1 MPRSFHRW
9 VFASAATAALLTA
22 ESAIAQDATA
32 TENTAPVETGDIVVT
47 AQRRSES
54 IMRTPVAISAITGEA
69 LINRGIRVAA
79 DLQIAVPAIS
89 INNSFGLNKTQ
100 IRGIGLVS
108 DALGVDSASAFYIN
122 GNVVSRPAA
131 QILGFYDLERVE
143 VLRGP
148 QGTLYGRNATA
159 GLVNIITRK
168 PTEEAS
174 GYVNASYGNYNAI
187 NIEGAISGKLD
198 EAGKILAR
206 VAVNS
211 ENRDGFG
218 TNLTT
223 GEEFDNANHIAVR
236 GTLELRPTEDLTVT
250 IIADHSKMDDRT
262 GNHVIGAFGTNVLTG
277 VRQGGRNAGFS
288 RDVFNNTNGRYFRK
302 NTGISG
308 EISANIGDVTIK
320 SLTAYRDFRRDDQND
335 IDGTDFFNADLSY
348 TERSETFSQEIQLG
362 YDTDRFKGVAG
373 VFYFYEDDTGALNT
387 DLNIDFYSTAVP
399 VCRFDPTCR
408 FGQGGTS
415 LTNSYAGFAQ
425 GTYEISDQFSLTAG
439 MRYTSET
446 KELRNGVAQSF
457 LTIVNSS
464 GKKTWNAFTPRV
476 GFEFKPSSSTLV
488 FGTVSKGFRAGSFLL
503 GVVQPPVNPETLWSY
518 ELGVKSRFLDNRGT
532 ISVTGFYS
540 DYSDLQLGRLLGT
553 TAILENAGQAEVY
566 GLELESNIA
575 VTPQFSID
583 ATGSYIHAE
592 LKEFSTNDELNP
604 ALGLRNL
611 AGNQLPNAPRWAATL
626 GMEYKVPFESGA
638 EVAFRV
644 DANWRSRIFFD
655 FYNRAE
661 NKQDAYAKANAS
673 ITYRTNDNLSI
684 SAFVRNL
691 TDETTRGG
699 GAIGSRPLGFPI
711 NVFLDDPRTYGV
723 RVGLKF

>member
-32 TENTAPVETGDIVVT
+32 AETTATVATGDIVVT

-69 LINRGIRVAA
+69 LVNRGIRVAA

-122 GNVVSRPAA
+122 GNVISRPSA

-168 PTEEAS
+168 PTVEAS
-174 GYVNASYGNYNAI
+174 GYLNASYGNYNAI

-236 GTLELRPTEDLTVT
+236 GTVELRPSEDVTVT

-262 GNHVIGAFGTNVLTG
+262 GNHVIGAYGTNVLTG
-277 VRQGGRNAGFS
+277 VRQGGRNAGYS
-288 RDVFNNTNGRYFRK
+288 RDVYNDTNGRYFRK

-308 EISANIGDVTIK
+308 EIAANIGDVTIK
-320 SLTAYRDFRRDDQND
+320 SLTAYRDFRREDQND
-335 IDGTDFFNADLSY
+335 IDGTDAFNADLSY
-348 TERSETFSQEIQLG
+348 TERSKTFSQEIQLG

-373 VFYFYEDDTGALNT
+373 FFYFYEDDTGALNT
-387 DLNIDFYSTAVP
+387 DLNIDFYSTSVP
-399 VCRFDPTCR
+399 VCNFDVTCR

-415 LTNSYAGFAQ
+415 ITNSYAGFAQ
-425 GTYEISDQFSLTAG
+425 GTYEVSEQFSLTAG

-446 KELRNGVAQSF
+446 KELRDGVAQSF

-464 GKKTWNAFTPRV
+464 GKKTWNALTPRV
-476 GFEFKPSSSTLV
+476 GFEFKPSSSTLL
-488 FGTVSKGFRAGSFLL
+488 FGSVSKGFRAGSFLL

-575 VTPQFSID
+575 VTPQFSVD
-583 ATGSYIHAE
+583 ATASYIHAE

-604 ALGLRNL
+604 TLGLRNL

-626 GMEYKVPFESGA
+626 GMEYKVPLENGA

-644 DANWRSRIFFD
+644 DGNWRSRVFFD
-655 FYNRAE
+655 FYNRPE
-661 NKQDAYAKANAS
+661 NSQDDYAKANAS

-691 TDETTRGG
+691 TDKTTLGG
-699 GAIGSRPLGFPI
+699 GSIGSRPIGFPV
-711 NVFLDDPRTYGV
+711 NVFFDDPRTYGV